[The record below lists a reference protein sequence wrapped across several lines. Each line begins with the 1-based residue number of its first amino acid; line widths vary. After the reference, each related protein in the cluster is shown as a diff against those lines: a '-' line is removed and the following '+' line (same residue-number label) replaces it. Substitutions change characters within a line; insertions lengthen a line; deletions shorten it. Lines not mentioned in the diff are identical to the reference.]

1 MNIIKVIKSYDK
13 YNVNAYISLLF
24 HFSGFFLANY
34 ICAIKQEKKHI
45 FAIVLISKERTHYQD
60 KIYTIILSLVK

>member
-1 MNIIKVIKSYDK
+1 MTNIMSMHI
-13 YNVNAYISLLF
+13 ISF
-24 HFSGFFLANY
+24 FWFFLANY

>member
-1 MNIIKVIKSYDK
+1 MTNIMSMHI
-13 YNVNAYISLLF
+13 ISF
-24 HFSGFFLANY
+24 FWFFLANY
-34 ICAIKQEKKHI
+34 ICAIKKTHI

>member
-1 MNIIKVIKSYDK
+1 MTNIMSMHI
-13 YNVNAYISLLF
+13 ISF
-24 HFSGFFLANY
+24 FWFFLANY
-34 ICAIKQEKKHI
+34 ICAIKQEKKTHI